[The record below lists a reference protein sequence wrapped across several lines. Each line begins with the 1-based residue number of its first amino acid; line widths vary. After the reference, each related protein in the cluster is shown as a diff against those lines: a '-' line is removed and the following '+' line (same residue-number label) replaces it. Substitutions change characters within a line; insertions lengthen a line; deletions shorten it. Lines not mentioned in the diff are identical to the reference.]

1 MGHAN
6 LLPNYVVVSCLYPS
20 VEHAIEEERKIRT
33 DGIGHVCDLVKEVDI
48 VGPLIHSLEV
58 TFAHYLGVILLS
70 ASLFKF
76 KHFLL
81 TATAT
86 ASPRAIAAV
95 ALPSSPWPPPVLGV
109 EAQLWFADQDGIVP
123 HVEIDSIVLHIN

>member
-6 LLPNYVVVSCLYPS
+6 LLPNCVVVSCLCPS
-20 VEHAIEEERKIRT
+20 VEHAVEEERKIRT
-33 DGIGHVCDLVKEVDI
+33 DGIGHVSNFVKEVD
-48 VGPLIHSLEV
+48 VMGPLIHCLEV
-58 TFAHYLGVILLS
+58 TFAHYLGVIFLS

-81 TATAT
+81 IATAT

-95 ALPSSPWPPPVLGV
+95 ALPSSPWSPLVLGV
-109 EAQLWFADQDGIVP
+109 NAQLWLADQD
-123 HVEIDSIVLHIN
+123 